1 MPFAH
6 GVKLMANKLTIGL
19 GLLMVLFATS
29 MQDPP
34 HNQMSDAAFALQIG
48 LLIAGMGLA
57 VYGAR
62 KSK

>member
-1 MPFAH
+1 
-6 GVKLMANKLTIGL
+6 MANKLIIAL
-19 GLLMVLFATS
+19 GLFMVLFATS
-29 MQDPP
+29 MHEPMT
-34 HNQMSDAAFALQIG
+34 NAAFALQIG

>member
-19 GLLMVLFATS
+19 GLFMVLFASS
-29 MQDPP
+29 MQEPMT
-34 HNQMSDAAFALQIG
+34 NAAFALQIC

-62 KSK
+62 RSK

>member
-1 MPFAH
+1 
-6 GVKLMANKLTIGL
+6 MANKLTIGL

-29 MQDPP
+29 MQDPMT
-34 HNQMSDAAFALQIG
+34 NSVFALQIG

>member
-1 MPFAH
+1 MSH
-6 GVKLMANKLTIGL
+6 KLTVGL
-19 GLLMVLFATS
+19 GLFMVLFASS

-34 HNQMSDAAFALQIG
+34 HNQMSDAAFALQIC

>member
-1 MPFAH
+1 
-6 GVKLMANKLTIGL
+6 MANKLTIGL
-19 GLLMVLFATS
+19 GLLMVLFASS

-34 HNQMSDAAFALQIG
+34 HNQMSDAAFALQIC